1 MNKYNGVFR
10 CIFNDGTHYYGMV
23 VNDVLEGKGWMM
35 NPASGYSCKG
45 QFSANK
51 ANGWCKVKFRAPDGS
66 MHYWEG
72 GVREN
77 IWHGLGIYTN
87 VATGVRSY
95 KLYEGTE

>member
-1 MNKYNGVFR
+1 
-10 CIFNDGTHYYGMV
+10 MV
-23 VNDVLEGKGWMM
+23 VNDALEGKGWMM
-35 NPASGYSCKG
+35 NPATGYSCKG
-45 QFSANK
+45 QFHANK

-77 IWHGLGIYTN
+77 FWHGLGIYTN